1 MLAYWLKVA
10 GFEPTIVE
18 RASALRRG
26 GYVIDFWGLG
36 YDLAERMGL
45 LDQINRIGYHARGM
59 RIVNDQGRPV
69 AEFGTKVFS
78 ELTGGRYV
86 TLQRS
91 ELARLLFNKSN
102 GQVESIFGDSIV
114 SLEDQTDCVR
124 VQFEHER
131 ERRFD
136 LVIGADGLHSHTRTL
151 VFGPQS
157 RFEKHL
163 GYAVAAF
170 EVPGYRRRDEDIY
183 LMYGRPGRMLGRF
196 TLRDNR
202 TLFLFVFVTG
212 REELPATLDAQKA
225 LLRELYRR
233 DGWECCQVLDE
244 LELTEALYFDSVSQ
258 IRMQHWSR
266 GRIALVGDAAFCVS
280 LLAGQGS
287 ALAMISSYVLAG
299 ELAAAHDD
307 RYELAFGRYE
317 ALLRSYIAAKQSA
330 AERFAGAFA
339 PKTQFGLSFRN
350 LVIRAFAFPGLAK
363 LAIGSDIADSLEL
376 PAYSWPPLNQCAT
389 G

>member
-1 MLAYWLKVA
+1 L
-10 GFEPTIVE
+10 FE
-18 RASALRRG
+18 R
-26 GYVIDFWGLG
+26 
-36 YDLAERMGL
+36 
-45 LDQINRIGYHARGM
+45 
-59 RIVNDQGRPV
+59 
-69 AEFGTKVFS
+69 
-78 ELTGGRYV
+78 
-86 TLQRS
+86 
-91 ELARLLFNKSN
+91 SN

-114 SLEDQTDCVR
+114 SLEDQADCVR
-124 VQFEHER
+124 VQFEHGG

-136 LVIGADGLHSHTRTL
+136 LVIGADGLHSRTRTL

-163 GYAVAAF
+163 GYAVAAL
-170 EVPGYRRRDEDIY
+170 EAHGYRPRDEDVY

-202 TLFLFVFVTG
+202 TLFLFVFAAG

-233 DGWECCQVLDE
+233 DGWECCEILDE
-244 LELTEALYFDSVSQ
+244 LEPAEALYFDSVSQ

-299 ELAAAHDD
+299 ELAAARD
-307 RYELAFGRYE
+307 RHELAFGRYE
-317 ALLRSYIAAKQSA
+317 TLLRSYIAGKQRA

-350 LVIRAFAFPGLAK
+350 LVIKAFAFPGLAR
-363 LAIGSDIADSLEL
+363 LVIGSDIADSLQL
-376 PAYSWPPLNQCAT
+376 PAYSWPSLNQ
-389 G
+389 